1 MKIKIREWS
10 NLAIPKYEYTGNKN
24 IFTLKITDKYK
35 WLTLPVHSSKFNSI
49 SVEVIEIPLIQNYAV
64 YRLMD
69 TVSKTPLLGCQTKFS
84 APTYTFPSWDID
96 IEKTPGISFGLIKI
110 NEFIQLKAQLSQ
122 SPNSL
127 IEPC

>member
-1 MKIKIREWS
+1 MKVKIRETS
-10 NLAIPKYEYTGNKN
+10 ERINYVNTEDSEQNYLRVLITQIIKY
-24 IFTLKITDKYK
+24 I
-35 WLTLPVHSSKFNSI
+35 TLPVHSSKINSI
-49 SVEVIEIPLIQNYAV
+49 STEVIEIPLIQNYAV

-69 TVSKTPLLGCQTKFS
+69 TVSKTSLLGCQTKFS
-84 APTYTFPSWDID
+84 APAYTFPSWDID

-110 NEFIQLKAQLSQ
+110 NEFIQLKAKLSQ